1 MKVTL
6 IGISAPEIFYND
18 AEIDDIV
25 VTALSQCYNEK
36 FDKSDLKKMTPEQKK
51 RLELAVV
58 KSGHES
64 VTEHVSFT
72 FLIEGVSR
80 ALTHQLVRHRI
91 ASFSQKSGRYTKVDD
106 STEWYVVPKSISKNP
121 KALEIYMQEMKN
133 ISTAYEK
140 LMTECDIPAE
150 DARFLMPN
158 GQTTNI
164 VVTMNCRTLKNFFA
178 HRLCTRAQWE
188 IRGLANTM
196 ANICKSMMPIL
207 FEDAKFGYAKC
218 DQLGYC
224 PESKKHTCGRKKR
237 LEDLIGDNK

>member
-1 MKVTL
+1 MKVQL
-6 IGISAPEIFYND
+6 IGKSQCDFPM
-18 AEIDDIV
+18 DDINSDDII
-25 VTALSQCYNEK
+25 VTALSQCYKEK
-36 FDKSDLKKMTPEQKK
+36 FDMNELSQMTAESKKK
-51 RLELAVV
+51 LELAVV

-64 VTEHVSFT
+64 VIEHVSFT

-121 KALEIYMQEMKN
+121 KALEIYVNEMKN
-133 ISTAYEK
+133 ISEAYSK
-140 LMTECDIPAE
+140 LMADCGIPAE

-178 HRLCTRAQWE
+178 HRICNRAQWE
-188 IRGLANTM
+188 IRELAQEM
-196 ANICKSMMPIL
+196 ANICKEEMPTL

-224 PESKKHTCGRKKR
+224 PESKHHTCKRKKR
-237 LEDLIGDNK
+237 LEDLIGNNG